1 MKLKRKHFAPHN
13 LPVTEVDLLSDAQG
27 ALTLGAQDKP
37 SSIAVVV
44 EHGVAYEVI
53 ERIVRRLGRAARV
66 FILSERVGAVRS
78 AEGNLIEV
86 DGTVRRID
94 ARMFDYVIAPCRL
107 SASLTRA
114 FLEQARA
121 AGCRVLGPA
130 PLPA

>member
-13 LPVTEVDLLSDAQG
+13 LPAAEQDLLSDGPG
-27 ALTLGAQDKP
+27 ALSLVAQPKP
-37 SSIAVVV
+37 SSVAVVV

-53 ERIVRRLGRAARV
+53 ESIVRRLGRAARV

-86 DGTVRRID
+86 DGTVRRMD

-114 FLEQARA
+114 FLEQARE
-121 AGCRVLGPA
+121 AGCRVLSTAAVPA
-130 PLPA
+130 